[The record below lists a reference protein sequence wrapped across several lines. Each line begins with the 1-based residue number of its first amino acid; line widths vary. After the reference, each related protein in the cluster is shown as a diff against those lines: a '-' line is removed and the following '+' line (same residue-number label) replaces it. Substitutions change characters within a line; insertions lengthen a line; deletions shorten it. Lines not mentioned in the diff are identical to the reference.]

1 MGMHLPPGP
10 SSMTSMPVLPKFQRP
25 SNCSTVHLYH
35 RIRNTRS
42 VSPWD
47 TITRFMFLELASG
60 RWKRPTSM
68 SDRSVSLNPETKIH
82 KLTMIFTFE
91 IVHGFSGN
99 KLLFLKGMWK
109 RNKLACY
116 AIVNI
121 CSWFPIWK
129 TVEETTV
136 TNTSCLLQLHSLSI
150 LEISCTLWKTTT

>member
-99 KLLFLKGMWK
+99 KLLFSKECE
-109 RNKLACY
+109 R
-116 AIVNI
+116 
-121 CSWFPIWK
+121 
-129 TVEETTV
+129 
-136 TNTSCLLQLHSLSI
+136 
-150 LEISCTLWKTTT
+150 EINLPVMRS